1 MESCICNNC
10 SGVTEENDIFM
21 KIRDACSEF
30 KRHRRRLLDVL
41 QLEVLTHERLAAL
54 HKMANLLDSNE
65 DLLLVLSTSTCGEP
79 VYAEIRGC
87 RDIIENARIH
97 LFVHVT
103 SQILL
108 PDEGVSEDVC
118 FFIVVAAC
126 EGVLASAGRE
136 ASHTAG
142 HCTHP
147 DVTAMGCVPFNT
159 VAVREMT
166 PWQLDCSMSCL
177 VEHRQ
182 NINWRCRALHGY
194 ILALQRRAC
203 IVVNNHMLNKSDVRS
218 FEVRRAQWSCAIAVF
233 KNSSL
238 HAMQLA
244 QAVHRT
250 DTDRFRAWLADTVTK
265 WDGPRLRES
274 IAHAYRK
281 RMIRIDEI
289 GRNRAFGGQGTLE
302 RARSSLDI
310 MEELIH
316 SVDLAA
322 LVMLPESECVCLM
335 RTLQDVTVMKIFA
348 NCLELVEIDFASN
361 HIVLDS
367 LREMWAA
374 DNLPSQNEV
383 RPLYICETMGGFAIR
398 GANSDTVEFHSFS
411 AAALA
416 WYENFLGN
424 SDPLKIQLH
433 SCV

>member
-1 MESCICNNC
+1 MEGCACNNC
-10 SGVTEENDIFM
+10 SGVVEENDMFV

-30 KRHRRRLLDVL
+30 RGHRRQLLSAL
-41 QLEVLTHERLAAL
+41 QLGVLTHARLAVL
-54 HKMANLLDSNE
+54 HKMANLLDLNG
-65 DLLLVLSTSTCGEP
+65 DLLALLRASSCVEP

-87 RDIIENARIH
+87 RDIIEDARIH
-97 LFVHVT
+97 LFVHTT

-118 FFIVVAAC
+118 FFVVLAAC
-126 EGVLASAGRE
+126 EGVLASANRE
-136 ASHTAG
+136 ASHAAG
-142 HCTHP
+142 RRTHP
-147 DVTAMGCVPFNT
+147 DVTAMGCVPFGC
-159 VAVREMT
+159 VAVRGMT
-166 PWQLDCSMSCL
+166 AWQLDCSMSCL

-182 NINWRCRALHGY
+182 GIDWRCKALHGY
-194 ILALQRRAC
+194 TLALQRRAC
-203 IVVNNHMLNKSDVRS
+203 ILVDNHMANKSDMRS

-238 HAMQLA
+238 HAMQLP
-244 QAVHRT
+244 QAVGQADTNKFRT
-250 DTDRFRAWLADTVTK
+250 WLANTVTK

-274 IAHAYRK
+274 VANAYRK
-281 RMIRIDEI
+281 RMIRIDEV
-289 GRNRAFGGQGTLE
+289 GRNRAFGGQGVLE
-302 RARSSLDI
+302 RARSPLDT

-335 RTLQDVTVMKIFA
+335 RTLQDLTVMKILA
-348 NCLELVEIDFASN
+348 NCLELVQIDFASN
-361 HIVLDS
+361 HVVLDS

-374 DNLPSQNEV
+374 DNLSSQNNV
-383 RPLYICETMGGFAIR
+383 RPLYICETMGGFVVR

-416 WYENFLGN
+416 WYEDFLGD

-433 SCV
+433 NSV

>member
-1 MESCICNNC
+1 
-10 SGVTEENDIFM
+10 
-21 KIRDACSEF
+21 
-30 KRHRRRLLDVL
+30 
-41 QLEVLTHERLAAL
+41 
-54 HKMANLLDSNE
+54 
-65 DLLLVLSTSTCGEP
+65 
-79 VYAEIRGC
+79 
-87 RDIIENARIH
+87 
-97 LFVHVT
+97 
-103 SQILL
+103 
-108 PDEGVSEDVC
+108 
-118 FFIVVAAC
+118 
-126 EGVLASAGRE
+126 
-136 ASHTAG
+136 
-142 HCTHP
+142 
-147 DVTAMGCVPFNT
+147 
-159 VAVREMT
+159 
-166 PWQLDCSMSCL
+166 
-177 VEHRQ
+177 
-182 NINWRCRALHGY
+182 
-194 ILALQRRAC
+194 
-203 IVVNNHMLNKSDVRS
+203 
-218 FEVRRAQWSCAIAVF
+218 
-233 KNSSL
+233 
-238 HAMQLA
+238 
-244 QAVHRT
+244 
-250 DTDRFRAWLADTVTK
+250 
-265 WDGPRLRES
+265 
-274 IAHAYRK
+274 
-281 RMIRIDEI
+281 MIRIDEI

-416 WYENFLGN
+416 WYENFLGD